1 MNVII
6 VFIVP
11 ANVSLF
17 PETVIAPEPNTT
29 ESFSCKAFGIPLPNI
44 VWKRL
49 DRDFDI
55 HVENTSIIESSMV
68 MDSGMEVALSMLTFN
83 EFSDTTEGIYECH
96 GFNNVTNFIGVSS
109 FAYGEFLLAGKRKKV
124 PMLVL
129 LSLLLIFYSQAM
141 PSIESPEGVNI
152 TGLEGGS
159 INFNFEITYAV
170 PDVETN
176 DIIWK
181 FTSIYYTGFTINL
194 ENEER
199 VQFEDDLLNITIYNI
214 TKDDAGIYNITA
226 TNRAGTGYASIELIV
241 EGMIYVKTDC

>member
-1 MNVII
+1 
-6 VFIVP
+6 
-11 ANVSLF
+11 
-17 PETVIAPEPNTT
+17 
-29 ESFSCKAFGIPLPNI
+29 
-44 VWKRL
+44 
-49 DRDFDI
+49 
-55 HVENTSIIESSMV
+55 
-68 MDSGMEVALSMLTFN
+68 MDSIMLQISL
-83 EFSDTTEGIYECH
+83 ESVVLHMG
-96 GFNNVTNFIGVSS
+96 NFYLLVSARRS
-109 FAYGEFLLAGKRKKV
+109 NACIIIIIINFF
-124 PMLVL
+124 
-129 LSLLLIFYSQAM
+129 FF
-141 PSIESPEGVNI
+141 ESPEGENI